1 MGLSFKALSIHATVL
16 FLGVFVGLLTVGIG
30 INHSVQGKEA
40 EGESDL
46 IML

>member
-1 MGLSFKALSIHATVL
+1 MYFFNDQRGHKFENQKR
-16 FLGVFVGLLTVGIG
+16 G
-30 INHSVQGKEA
+30 INGSVHRKEA